1 MLHNTQNIST
11 VIAEK
16 LRDFRIDDFLPIAHR
31 ELDLGKP
38 ATPKIGNLV
47 KVIIGMRRSGKS
59 YRLLQEMQT
68 LHASG
73 IAWERMCYFNFED
86 DRLGL
91 ITPEIGDAVLDMF
104 YTMHPDV
111 LDDGVYLFFDEL
123 QEMNQWG
130 SWLRRVVDTT
140 KATIYVTGSSSKML
154 SKEIST
160 EFRGRALDFEL
171 LPYSFREFLAANGI
185 VDAQLLG
192 RNGKTGYSAS
202 ERMTLTK
209 TMQTYLEC
217 GGFPAAQDLP
227 VAQRIALLQSYVQR
241 VVSRDVV
248 ERHDIARPRIAAV
261 TARRVMG
268 FIGKQLSVRRLEND
282 LRSMGLP
289 TSRELL
295 ADLLDYFEDAYLMF
309 RMREF
314 SVSLSEQ
321 TTTMPKIYAIDPGL
335 AAASNAAGVR
345 DDGQRLENAV
355 YLELRRRN
363 VGFRRDGISSC
374 RTKTHGYEVDFV
386 VGDLLEREQ
395 YELYQ
400 VTASMDDPVTAER
413 ETRALWELMEE
424 QGLDSGIIIVG
435 NGSKRDWLRDG
446 KVIHQ
451 IPAWQ
456 WFLELP
462 PTVG

>member
-1 MLHNTQNIST
+1 
-11 VIAEK
+11 
-16 LRDFRIDDFLPIAHR
+16 
-31 ELDLGKP
+31 
-38 ATPKIGNLV
+38 
-47 KVIIGMRRSGKS
+47 
-59 YRLLQEMQT
+59 
-68 LHASG
+68 
-73 IAWERMCYFNFED
+73 
-86 DRLGL
+86 
-91 ITPEIGDAVLDMF
+91 
-104 YTMHPDV
+104 
-111 LDDGVYLFFDEL
+111 
-123 QEMNQWG
+123 
-130 SWLRRVVDTT
+130 
-140 KATIYVTGSSSKML
+140 
-154 SKEIST
+154 
-160 EFRGRALDFEL
+160 
-171 LPYSFREFLAANGI
+171 
-185 VDAQLLG
+185 
-192 RNGKTGYSAS
+192 
-202 ERMTLTK
+202 MTLTK

-217 GGFPAAQDLP
+217 GGFPAVQDLP

-268 FIGKQLSVRRLEND
+268 SIGKQLSVRRLEND

-374 RTKTHGYEVDFV
+374 RTKAHGYEVDFV

-400 VTASMDDPVTAER
+400 VTASMDDAATAER

-462 PTVG
+462 STVG